1 MCLGR
6 IISVSSPP
14 KNSGV
19 SLEKSCHANQRQSST
34 RSMTTPYVSDTQ
46 PRRGINERLAE
57 YFREA
62 ALADSERRGTYSK
75 MDTSAGYWVRFIYG
89 GSRNMPFFPFITVQ
103 ITHPMDV
110 YHASMCRVPH
120 CEGDIL
126 YTTRAYKYIRTSRF
140 AKYVHDEKR
149 RWNRKRI

>member
-1 MCLGR
+1 MKPR
-6 IISVSSPP
+6 
-14 KNSGV
+14 
-19 SLEKSCHANQRQSST
+19 SLILNGEAHIRRWT
-34 RSMTTPYVSDTQ
+34 L
-46 PRRGINERLAE
+46 PR
-57 YFREA
+57 
-62 ALADSERRGTYSK
+62 
-75 MDTSAGYWVRFIYG
+75 GYWVRFIYG
-89 GSRNMPFFPFITVQ
+89 GSRNMPFFPFIAVQ

-110 YHASMCRVPH
+110 YHASMYRVPH